1 MISLALK
8 PIAARQ
14 NAVYEVDKL
23 SDLILFLGPSL
34 GPTKLV
40 ADRRPSVTV
49 HEDILRSIRDILG
62 QALAQGCV
70 TAKVLSKLLGKLI
83 FATQCMKELKGFLQ
97 PLFAL
102 LKAFERAKRDG
113 RLFSARISKDT
124 ATRRALSFWQEVLTR
139 PPIRALPLAADPSGL
154 SVVAASD
161 GSTTH
166 IAGWA
171 ATSKCGV
178 WFRLKVSDESL
189 GRWAYHLKEGTPC
202 HKDISFL
209 ELLAAAALQL
219 CYRLSESLEASGSRD
234 PRIFL
239 WCDNM
244 SVVHILSKLYSP
256 TSLSDVLRALAK
268 WYGRVADKTLVA
280 HIRSESN
287 WLADAL
293 SRDAPVEFP
302 PN

>member
-1 MISLALK
+1 
-8 PIAARQ
+8 
-14 NAVYEVDKL
+14 L

-62 QALAQGCV
+62 QAFAQGCV